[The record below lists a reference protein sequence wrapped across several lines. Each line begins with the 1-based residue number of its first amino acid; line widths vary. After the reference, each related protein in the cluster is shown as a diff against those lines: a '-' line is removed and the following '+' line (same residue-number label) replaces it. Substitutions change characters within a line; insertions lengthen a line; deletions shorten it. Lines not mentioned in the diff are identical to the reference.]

1 MCYNT
6 TYIVVSLRKEN
17 MSDVSL
23 PAEAIAA
30 PELHGRS
37 HSWEKRMDAVSKY
50 MLLGNM
56 RVVSEQ
62 TGIQYSTLVDW
73 KKSDWWPE
81 MVDQIRRQ
89 KKTKTSDSIT
99 KIIEGSL
106 EVLQDRLENG
116 DWVLNNKTGE
126 IIRKPVGVKD
136 AAVIANQLMQRQIQL
151 EDLIERTSKSSDT
164 VQETLVALATEF
176 AKWQKKNKREVIDVE
191 DAAYADQRTLGENEF
206 GRKTE
211 I

>member
-1 MCYNT
+1 M
-6 TYIVVSLRKEN
+6 
-17 MSDVSL
+17 
-23 PAEAIAA
+23 
-30 PELHGRS
+30 PEETSFPVPDLHSRS
-37 HSWEKRMDAVSKY
+37 HSWEKRMEVVAKY

-62 TGIQYSTLVDW
+62 TGVQYSTLVDW

-106 EVLQDRLENG
+106 DVLQDRLENG

-136 AAVIANQLMQRQIQL
+136 AVTIANQLMQRQLQL
-151 EDLIERTSKSSDT
+151 EELIERNSQSQDNVQDT
-164 VQETLVALATEF
+164 LKALATEF
-176 AKWQKKNKREVIDVE
+176 IKWQKKSKREVIDIE
-191 DAAYADQRTLGENEF
+191 DATYATEVSPGHSIEEN
-206 GRKTE
+206 
-211 I
+211 

>member
-1 MCYNT
+1 MSENT
-6 TYIVVSLRKEN
+6 VSVDTLA
-17 MSDVSL
+17 V
-23 PAEAIAA
+23 
-30 PELHGRS
+30 PELHSRS
-37 HSWEKRMDAVSKY
+37 YSWEKRMDVVAKY

-62 TGIQYSTLVDW
+62 TGVNYATLMDW
-73 KKSDWWPE
+73 KKSDWWPD

-136 AAVIANQLMQRQIQL
+136 AATIANQLMQRQLQL
-151 EDLIERTSKSSDT
+151 EDLIERNSKSSDT

-176 AKWQKKNKREVIDVE
+176 AKWQKKNKRETIDIE
-191 DAAYADQRTLGENEF
+191 DAKIVEEN
-206 GRKTE
+206 
-211 I
+211 

>member
-1 MCYNT
+1 MSENT
-6 TYIVVSLRKEN
+6 FAV
-17 MSDVSL
+17 
-23 PAEAIAA
+23 
-30 PELHGRS
+30 PELHSRS
-37 HSWEKRMDAVSKY
+37 YSWEKRMDVVAKY

-62 TGIQYSTLVDW
+62 TGVNYATLMDW
-73 KKSDWWPE
+73 KKSDWWPD

-136 AAVIANQLMQRQIQL
+136 AATIANQLMQRQLQL
-151 EDLIERTSKSSDT
+151 EDLIERNSKSSDT

-176 AKWQKKNKREVIDVE
+176 AKWQKKNKKEIIDVE
-191 DAAYADQRTLGENEF
+191 DANALYDQRKTGLQEGSGEVYIPSGSSEE
-206 GRKTE
+206 TS
-211 I
+211 

>member
-1 MCYNT
+1 M
-6 TYIVVSLRKEN
+6 SEN
-17 MSDVSL
+17 NETL
-23 PAEAIAA
+23 PAETAVAV
-30 PELHGRS
+30 PELHSRS
-37 HSWEKRMDAVSKY
+37 HSWEKRMDAVAKY

-151 EDLIERTSKSSDT
+151 EDLIERNSKSTDS

-176 AKWQKKNKREVIDVE
+176 AKWQKKNKREIIDVE
-191 DAAYADQRTLGENEF
+191 EAIVVNNPT
-206 GRKTE
+206 
-211 I
+211 